1 MPDRDYRADRERRPA
16 GRGRSRFAKV
26 SNFEQRTLTPPL
38 YTGKQNGWEGAMFYV
53 FFVLFNVVFAGLMAV
68 AIAPLLLEVFAAH

>member
-1 MPDRDYRADRERRPA
+1 
-16 GRGRSRFAKV
+16 
-26 SNFEQRTLTPPL
+26 
-38 YTGKQNGWEGAMFYV
+38 MFYV